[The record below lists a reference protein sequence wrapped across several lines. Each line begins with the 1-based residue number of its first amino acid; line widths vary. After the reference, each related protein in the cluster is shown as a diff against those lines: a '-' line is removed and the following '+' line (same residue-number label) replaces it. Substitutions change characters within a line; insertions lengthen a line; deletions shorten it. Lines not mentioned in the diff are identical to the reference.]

1 MLRAENKKTM
11 PILSFPGTQF
21 IGVTVDAMVRD
32 GALQAKCMEA
42 IADRY
47 DTAASLS
54 LMDLS
59 VEAEAFGSPV
69 KYAENEVPTVLASII
84 KDAQD
89 AEILQIPAVG
99 CGRTGEY
106 LKAIEYASHT
116 ITDRP
121 IFAGV
126 IGPFSL
132 AGRLIDMTE
141 IMMQCYDEPEIVK
154 IVLDKATEFIIKYIE
169 AFKEKGANGIVM
181 AEPAAGLLSP
191 SLMAEF
197 SNPYVRKIRDAVETK
212 NFLFI
217 YHNCGNTIPL
227 IEEIVSLG
235 VRVLHLGNAVQL
247 QDALEKIPEHIVVMG
262 NISPAEQFR
271 QGSPESMTKAV
282 DALFASCGR
291 YKNFVIS
298 SGCDIPPASPIGNI
312 DAYFRAVEAHR

>member
-1 MLRAENKKTM
+1 MKRDMEQWVENMLRAENKKTM

-32 GALQAKCMEA
+32 GALQAKCMGA

-89 AEILQIPAVG
+89 AETLQIPAVG

-169 AFKEKGANGIVM
+169 EFKEKGANGIVM

-235 VRVLHLGNAVQL
+235 VRVLHLGNA
-247 QDALEKIPEHIVVMG
+247 IRTG
-262 NISPAEQFR
+262 
-271 QGSPESMTKAV
+271 
-282 DALFASCGR
+282 
-291 YKNFVIS
+291 
-298 SGCDIPPASPIGNI
+298 
-312 DAYFRAVEAHR
+312 